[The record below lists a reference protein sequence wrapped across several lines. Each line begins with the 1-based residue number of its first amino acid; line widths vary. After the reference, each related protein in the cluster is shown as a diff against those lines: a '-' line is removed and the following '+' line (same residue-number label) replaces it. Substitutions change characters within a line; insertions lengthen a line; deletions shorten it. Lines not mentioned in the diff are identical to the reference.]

1 MTNLRRFS
9 LGLLLSLC
17 FSGVWAAPASMTL
30 SNGTEVTLRAFP
42 GEGSTLML
50 GFPCDEGLG
59 VQETRASKALAKLG
73 LEAWLPDML
82 GAHYLPV
89 APSSIEQLPPLE
101 IAEVIGQAVKLS
113 GKKVVLVT
121 TGRGALPILQGAR
134 MWQDQATPQ
143 EKSALVGAI
152 LFSPELYQVKP
163 APGVEARYHNIVSM
177 TSMPVYIYQGQRSP
191 GRWWLE
197 HLKVEFRRGGSKVD
211 STVLPNVRGYF
222 YAVPDPTDEEKAMN
236 DRLPELILDAIKQL
250 ETAK

>member
-1 MTNLRRFS
+1 MTIFRLFS

-17 FSGVWAAPASMTL
+17 LSSAWAAPASMLL

-42 GEGSTLML
+42 GEGNTLML

-59 VQETRASKALAKLG
+59 AQETRASRALAKLG

-82 GAHYLPV
+82 GAHFLPV

-101 IAEVIGQAVKLS
+101 IAEVIGQSVKLS

-121 TGRGALPILQGAR
+121 TGRGALPVLQGAR
-134 MWQDQATPQ
+134 MWQDHATPQ
-143 EKSALVGAI
+143 EKAALVGAI
-152 LFSPELYQVKP
+152 LFSPELYSVKP

-177 TSMPVYIYQGQRSP
+177 TSMPVFIYQGQRSP

-211 STVLPNVRGYF
+211 SKVLPGVRGFF
-222 YAVPDPTDEEKAMN
+222 YAVQDPTDEEQAMN

-250 ETAK
+250 EAAK